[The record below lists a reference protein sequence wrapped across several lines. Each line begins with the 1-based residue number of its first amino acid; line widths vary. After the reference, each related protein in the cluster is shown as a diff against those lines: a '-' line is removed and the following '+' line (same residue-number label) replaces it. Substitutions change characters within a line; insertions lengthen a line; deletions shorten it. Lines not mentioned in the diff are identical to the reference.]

1 MPQTARAESFVD
13 GDMRQEDEGDGQ
25 GKDERILDKEVS
37 PVRIGEVGVGS
48 RDAVWTVVVGSIV
61 RTDGVARSIEDVVRQ
76 YLAIYSQ
83 SVWKQRYK
91 TSRSMRCCEHL

>member
-25 GKDERILDKEVS
+25 GKSERVLQEEVS
-37 PVRIGEVGVGS
+37 PVGKGKVGVGS
-48 RDAVWTVVVGSIV
+48 RDAVWRVVVGSIV

-76 YLAIYSQ
+76 YLA
-83 SVWKQRYK
+83 V
-91 TSRSMRCCEHL
+91 